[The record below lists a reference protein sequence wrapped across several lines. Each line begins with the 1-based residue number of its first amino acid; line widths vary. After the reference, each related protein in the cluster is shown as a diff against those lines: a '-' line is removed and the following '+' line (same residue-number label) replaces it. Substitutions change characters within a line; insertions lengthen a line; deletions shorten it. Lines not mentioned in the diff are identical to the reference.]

1 MKRRDEGHPLGA
13 LFVLSSMFAF
23 AFVFHAVTRP
33 DAGVAARFDVPLA
46 AFPPP
51 VVPIV
56 PAVPVVPAVG
66 SRVPEVSMVP
76 VIRVTALETTVTPGT
91 LEPTTG
97 TLEPTTGTLEPTT
110 GTTGTSGTPGTL
122 IAPLRAS
129 VTAIA
134 PGEPAREGGAVTRAF
149 AITGSALRN
158 AFRKTF

>member
-1 MKRRDEGHPLGA
+1 MVFMKRRDEGHPLGA
-13 LFVLSSMFAF
+13 LLVLSSMFAF

-33 DAGVAARFDVPLA
+33 DAAVAARFDVPLA

-51 VVPIV
+51 VVPVV
-56 PAVPVVPAVG
+56 PAVPVVPVVA

-76 VIRVTALETTVTPGT
+76 VIRVTTLETPVTIETSGT

-97 TLEPTTGTLEPTT
+97 TI
-110 GTTGTSGTPGTL
+110 GTSGTPGTL

-134 PGEPAREGGAVTRAF
+134 PSEPAREGGAVTRAF